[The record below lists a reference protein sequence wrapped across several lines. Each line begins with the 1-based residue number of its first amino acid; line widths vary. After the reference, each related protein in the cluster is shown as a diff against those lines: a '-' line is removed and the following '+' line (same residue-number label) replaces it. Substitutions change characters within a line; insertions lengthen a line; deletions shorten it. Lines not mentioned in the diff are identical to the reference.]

1 MVSKTTIKFIKSLK
15 QKKFRIQHGCFS
27 VEGPKMVDELLQSDF
42 RVRNIIGTAS
52 WIEKQGKSSGPA
64 NELVEISAKD
74 LERISGLKTPN
85 QVLAV
90 AEIPKWKVPVPKD
103 LSGLV
108 LALDGISD
116 PGNLGTILRIAD
128 WFGIREVICSEDTVD
143 VFNPKVV
150 QASMGSLF
158 RVRVV
163 YGHLA
168 DFLNNPD
175 LKLLKF
181 GAVMDGENIYKKKL
195 PAEGLLVI
203 GSESHGISPGVAS
216 EIDVGLT
223 IPASAEAT
231 ESLNAAVATGIICS
245 EFRRGVLQGK

>member
-1 MVSKTTIKFIKSLK
+1 MITKPTIRFIKSLQ
-15 QKKFRIQHGCFS
+15 QKKFRTQHGCFA

-42 RVRNIIGTAS
+42 SVRNVFGTSA
-52 WIEKQGKSSGPA
+52 WVDHHTKK
-64 NELVEISAKD
+64 NDLNNKLVEISEKD
-74 LERISGLKTPN
+74 LSRISSLKTPN

-90 AEIPKWKVPVPKD
+90 VEIPGRKALRPGE

-116 PGNLGTILRIAD
+116 PGNLGTIIRIAD
-128 WFGIREVICSEDTVD
+128 WFGISQIICSEDTVD
-143 VFNPKVV
+143 VYNPKVV

-158 RVRVV
+158 RVQVV
-163 YGHLA
+163 YTDLTE
-168 DFLNNPD
+168 FLKNPD
-175 LKLLKF
+175 LKLSKF
-181 GAVMDGENIYKKKL
+181 GALMDGENIYSKKL

-216 EIDVGLT
+216 EIDVGLK

-245 EFRRGVLQGK
+245 EFRRRG